1 MTSKGCPACGGESGK
16 IVLEHCIDVLHECP
30 GEWSLVECT
39 GCGLISISPMPADD
53 QIPALYPADYSP
65 FHPARPLTKSRA
77 GTFLRQVAILPYTCR
92 FGATDRFYRPFGG
105 RRLLDIGCGAGT
117 FLRAMVERGWN
128 AAGLDTNP
136 FAVSR
141 ARLNAP
147 QATVYLGTLETSQPE
162 GPYDLIVMNHVLEHL
177 PRPVEC
183 LERCFGLLAPSGVLQ
198 IAVPNLHSFEA
209 AAFGKSWRGLD
220 VPRHL
225 THFRE
230 STLVRLLEGCGYRAV
245 SARPQLFP
253 SSLSESLLL
262 TLPRGLRRR
271 LLGSGAARVLYVL
284 SIIPAAVLNLFGNRA
299 VIEIRA
305 SKPAN
310 A

>member
-1 MTSKGCPACGGESGK
+1 MHPLRPDFDFAHACRRPDPRSLSSRLLAVPSGSAAEQVESGSFSAAGRDLSLHLQ
-16 IVLEHCIDVLHECP
+16 IWDDGPVLPAFWKPASSRHRLRRGHVSP
-30 GEWSLVECT
+30 G
-39 GCGLISISPMPADD
+39 D
-53 QIPALYPADYSP
+53 
-65 FHPARPLTKSRA
+65 
-77 GTFLRQVAILPYTCR
+77 
-92 FGATDRFYRPFGG
+92 GA
-105 RRLLDIGCGAGT
+105 
-117 FLRAMVERGWN
+117 ERGWN

-136 FAVSR
+136 FAVNR

-271 LLGSGAARVLYVL
+271 LLGSAAARVLYVL

-299 VIEIRA
+299 AIEIRA